1 MPKRRSGILHGSR
14 VMLLSDRE
22 AAKVA
27 QLPPCKQECLTCGR
41 KFQSRKTAKRHKCTQ
56 HSKVVCDKGK
66 AVEESGSHPSP
77 PTLLNKPAAHPA
89 PVAPTAPSH
98 SNATPPVTGDLG
110 VPSNFLPLIQLLP
123 TMQHISNLNSEE
135 CQAIKEW
142 FTDNFWSYPALQARY
157 RHLEARLAD
166 AEAEEEPER
175 SRKWRR

>member
-1 MPKRRSGILHGSR
+1 MHGSR

-41 KFQSRKTAKRHKCTQ
+41 KFQSRKTAKWHKCTQ

-89 PVAPTAPSH
+89 PVVPTAPSH